1 MKQDAS
7 LNFDFIPYW
16 TIPFRFFLT
25 APLFSMVA
33 GLLLFIFGVQ
43 NLAGIWFEGSD
54 TALWQSRWLTE
65 VIVTLHL
72 ITLGTITMIM
82 VGALFQVTSVV
93 GGRLLPGGKTVA
105 AIVYSFLVLGA
116 VLFFLAMTTRIT
128 WLFVLATFFL
138 VTALLMLSVCGLIA
152 IFRAQRNSPTLS
164 SMALSIVSLLVM
176 ICAGGLL
183 LMMHGYSEYIGFD
196 RRWTDF
202 HLVWALAGW
211 VGLLIMGVSF
221 QVIPM
226 FHVTPSFNPLLQ
238 KILPIAVFIS
248 IILTSLSNFFFTGEI
263 LALVCQFTLLACYGV
278 YGIAVWRLL
287 NKRKRKIEDITVQ
300 FWKVAVI
307 SFFVFF
313 IMHVVSGAGIKA
325 SWGNEISLMSG
336 IVLIFGVALSV
347 IGGMLQKIIPFLS
360 YLHMQ
365 RFCQGD
371 FERIKT
377 LPHMRAIL
385 KVKHSRLFLR
395 LHLLSFA
402 LLLLMVVIPE
412 LTLFAG
418 LALFVEFALL
428 FFITVQV
435 VRMVWKTEQSLSV
448 DY

>member
-25 APLFSMVA
+25 APLFAMAA
-33 GLLLFIFGVQ
+33 GVILFVFGVQ
-43 NLAGIWFEGSD
+43 ALGEGD
-54 TALWQSRWLTE
+54 AVLWQSRWFTE
-65 VIVTLHL
+65 VIYTLHL
-72 ITLGTITMIM
+72 ITLGTITMMM

-93 GGRLLPGGKTVA
+93 GGRLLSGGKKVA
-105 AIVYSFLVLGA
+105 TIVHSFLILGA
-116 VLFFLAMTTRIT
+116 TLFLIAMIT
-128 WLFVLATFFL
+128 QIAWFFILATFLL
-138 VTALLMLSVCGLIA
+138 VTGLLVLSVCGLMA
-152 IFRAQRNSPTLS
+152 IFRAQRRSPTLT
-164 SMALSIVSLLVM
+164 SMTLSIVSLLVM
-176 ICAGGLL
+176 MCAGGLL
-183 LMMHGYSEYIGFD
+183 LLMHGYSEHLGFD

-226 FHVTPSFNPLLQ
+226 FHVTPSFNPLFQ

-248 IILTSLSNFFFTGEI
+248 IILVSLSGFFYKGEMVAI
-263 LALVCQFTLLACYGV
+263 AFQFILLACYGA
-278 YGIAVWRLL
+278 YGMVVWDLL

-313 IMHVVSGAGIKA
+313 ILQVVSVM
-325 SWGNEISLMSG
+325 EILAPWADKVSLISG
-336 IVLIFGVALSV
+336 VLIIFGVVLSV

-371 FERIKT
+371 FEKIKT
-377 LPHMRAIL
+377 LPHMRVIL
-385 KVKHSRLFLR
+385 TVKHSRAFLR
-395 LHLLSFA
+395 LHLLSLA
-402 LLLLMVVIPE
+402 LLLLMVIIPGFTV
-412 LTLFAG
+412 LAG
-418 LALFVEFALL
+418 ASVFVEFSLLL
-428 FFITVQV
+428 FITTRVVTMIRKMEQV
-435 VRMVWKTEQSLSV
+435 
-448 DY
+448 